1 MLKLSFTRFPT
12 LETDRLILREHTLSD
27 AKTWF
32 ELRHNP
38 DVMRYIDRDS
48 PKDIEEVEDYI
59 KGLIAGFEQ
68 GESMGWAIAL
78 KDSPQQMIGNIVFW
92 RMDFPNYRAEIGY
105 LIDPAYWRK
114 GLVSEALTAII
125 AFAFEE
131 MKLHSIEANINPL
144 NEASRKLLMKQ
155 GFVKE
160 AYFKEDYYFNGKF
173 LDSEIYSLIS
183 SLEDITR
190 EV

>member
-1 MLKLSFTRFPT
+1 MLKLSFTVFPK
-12 LETDRLILREHTLSD
+12 LETDRLILREHTLAD
-27 AKTWF
+27 AGSWF

-38 DVMRYIDRDS
+38 EVMRYIDRHS
-48 PKDIEEVEDYI
+48 PKDIAEVKDYI
-59 KGLIAGFEQ
+59 EGLIAGFEQ

-78 KDSPQQMIGNIVFW
+78 KENPAQMIGNVVFW

-105 LIDPAYWRK
+105 LIAPAHWRK
-114 GLVSEALTAII
+114 GLVSEALTAVIT
-125 AFAFEE
+125 FAFEE
-131 MKLHSIEANINPL
+131 MRLHSIEANINPQ
-144 NEASRKLLMKQ
+144 NEASRRLLLKH

-183 SLEDITR
+183 NL
-190 EV
+190 

>member
-1 MLKLSFTRFPT
+1 MLQLSFTVFPN
-12 LETDRLILREHTLSD
+12 LETDRLILREHTLAD
-27 AKTWF
+27 ARSWF
-32 ELRHNP
+32 ELRNNP
-38 DVMRYIDRDS
+38 EVMQYIDRDS
-48 PKDIEEVEDYI
+48 PKDISEVEEYI

-78 KDSPQQMIGNIVFW
+78 KDNPEQMIGNIVFW

-105 LIDPAYWRK
+105 LIAPAHWRK
-114 GLVSEALTAII
+114 GLVSEALAAVI

-131 MKLHSIEANINPL
+131 MTLHSIEANINPL
-144 NEASRKLLMKQ
+144 NEASRNLLLKH
-155 GFVKE
+155 GFVRE

-183 SLEDITR
+183 K
-190 EV
+190 V